1 MTQSR
6 CDRCG
11 ATGPAHDFASAGS
24 DGTWRVL
31 CSRCFNTEMAR
42 FADLQGFEH
51 PSFTPLRLRDVDD
64 NDHEFHFRSLLL
76 GDRLSLEAFQLAG
89 DDEAAGYRF
98 QILGQADSEP
108 FALLGQLIQK
118 IKRALSMKHLQADAG
133 RLQIAD
139 MTVRGRVEWNGDEG
153 ASQPCVIID
162 GRCIEWNDFGAML
175 LAFEGWQFR
184 LEMLDP
190 SDEA

>member
-11 ATGPAHDFASAGS
+11 ATGPAHDFVSAGL

-31 CSRCFNTEMAR
+31 CSRCFNTEMAQ
-42 FADLQGFEH
+42 FADMQGFEH

-64 NDHEFHFRSLLL
+64 TDHEFHFRSLLL
-76 GDRLSLEAFQLAG
+76 GDQLSLEAFELAG
-89 DDEAAGYRF
+89 DDEPAGYRF
-98 QILGQADSEP
+98 QILGEAESEP
-108 FALLGQLIQK
+108 FALLGQLVQK
-118 IKRALSMKHLQADAG
+118 MKRALSMKHLEVDAG
-133 RLQIAD
+133 RLLIAN
-139 MTVRGRVEWNGDEG
+139 TIVRGRVEWNGDER
-153 ASQPCVIID
+153 APQPCVMID
-162 GRCIEWNDFGAML
+162 GRRIEWGDFGAML